1 VSLRFLAAG
10 AAALAFVTAAA
21 AAPVPALEP
30 GDMALGRA
38 AAPVT
43 IVEYAS
49 LGCPH
54 CADWDRD
61 VFPEVKAKLID
72 TGQARYVLRE
82 MLNGDPT
89 VATGGFM
96 VARCAGP
103 QKYFA
108 VVEAVFRRQ
117 GEMFE
122 GRAGLVLREI
132 AVQTG
137 GLASASFDAC
147 LADPKGLDALT
158 ARVRQHGD
166 DKVEIT
172 PTFIIGA
179 AKLEGYQTFAQIAQA
194 VTAARRPR

>member
-1 VSLRFLAAG
+1 MARRVLSGAV
-10 AAALAFVTAAA
+10 AAALAFAAAAA
-21 AAPVPALEP
+21 AAPGPEP

-43 IVEYAS
+43 IFEYAS
-49 LGCPH
+49 VGCPH

-108 VVEAVFRRQ
+108 VVEAIFRRQ

-122 GRAGLVLREI
+122 GRAGEVLREI
-132 AVQTG
+132 AQQTG
-137 GLASASFDAC
+137 GLSEASFDAC
-147 LADPKGLDALT
+147 LANSKGLDALT
-158 ARVRQHGD
+158 ARVRQHGA
-166 DKVEIT
+166 DKVETT
-172 PTFIIGA
+172 PTFVIGE
-179 AKLEGYQTFAQIAQA
+179 AKLEGYRTFAQIAEA
-194 VTAARRPR
+194 VSAARRPR

>member
-1 VSLRFLAAG
+1 VSLRFLASVV
-10 AAALAFVTAAA
+10 AAALALSTAAA
-21 AAPVPALEP
+21 AAPAPEP
-30 GDMALGRA
+30 GDIALGRPT
-38 AAPVT
+38 APVT

-61 VFPEVKAKLID
+61 VFPQVKAKLID
-72 TGQARYVLRE
+72 TGQARLVLRE

-103 QKYFA
+103 QRYFA
-108 VVEAVFRRQ
+108 VVEAIFRRQ

-122 GRAGLVLREI
+122 GRAGEVLRQI

-137 GLASASFDAC
+137 GLTEAAFDAC
-147 LADPKGLDALT
+147 LADSKGLDALT
-158 ARVRQHGD
+158 DRVRQHGA

-172 PTFIIGA
+172 PTFVVGA

-194 VTAARRPR
+194 VSAARRPR